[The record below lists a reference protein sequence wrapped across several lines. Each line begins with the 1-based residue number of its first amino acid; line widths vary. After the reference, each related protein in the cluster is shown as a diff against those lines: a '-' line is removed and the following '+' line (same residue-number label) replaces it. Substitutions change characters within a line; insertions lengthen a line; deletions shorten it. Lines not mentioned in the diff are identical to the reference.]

1 MEQFPLVVRA
11 AEATRVRMTG
21 ERGESIRL
29 VDESFAYDRLN
40 ARFNRLETDEPG
52 RAHHHP
58 GSDLLCYV
66 VGGRLELTTPS
77 GVETLTPGDLAVIP
91 AGMTHAIRNANAA
104 EPLSFLEVYVPG
116 RPEFVYEAAQP

>member
-11 AEATRVRMTG
+11 AEAPRVQMSG

-29 VDESFAYDRLN
+29 IDERFAFDRLN
-40 ARFNRLETDEPG
+40 ARFNRLETDAAG
-52 RAHHHP
+52 RRHHHP

-66 VGGRLELTTPS
+66 VSGSLRLETPS
-77 GVETLTPGDLAVIP
+77 GVEVLQPGDLALIP
-91 AGMTHAIRNANAA
+91 AGMNHAIARTSS

-116 RPEFVYEAAQP
+116 RPEFVYE